1 MRRNRMKYVPDSS
14 VLINGQFLKYLSKQS
29 DISSIILSRVVLAEI
44 ENMANQAKATGM
56 VALEE
61 FKLIKDF
68 CAKNGVEII
77 IDGSRPT
84 VYQIRDAPGGELD
97 AKIRELAEEYQAI
110 LVTSDRIQAE
120 MGEVEM
126 ITVVYLKEPSMSIG
140 KRIEQYFDE
149 KTMSIHLRENNPPMA
164 KKGVPGTFKLE
175 KITEEGL
182 LTRESLEELAKDIVE
197 RVGRERDAFI
207 ESDRQGTTVVQLNNI
222 RIVIL
227 RPPFSDAMEITAVRP
242 IIKRVI
248 KDYKLD
254 SKLLERIEKKADG
267 IIIAGAPGAGKST
280 FATALAEFY
289 ADKERIVKTFEN
301 PRDLQVD
308 ERITQMSGFEGDI
321 SASADLVLLMRPD
334 YVIYDELRRTK
345 DFETYADLRLS
356 GVGLI
361 GVVHATQAIDGIQ
374 RFIRRVDLGV
384 IPSIVDTIIFIEN
397 GEITKT
403 YTLSLQV
410 KVPTGMLE
418 KDLARPVVDVS
429 DFHNNRLEYEI
440 YSFGE
445 QIVVPPVHKLAK
457 SSSSEPK
464 VKITRTLMKK
474 ILKRYSITD
483 FDYMYEPPNNLSLY
497 VNDNDRPKVL
507 GREGKRIHEIEDAL
521 GIRIDVRTF
530 DELGTITS
538 KDSAEFI
545 IDTYETKN
553 GVHLTFPIVCIG
565 KDVIVTVNGQP
576 IVQLTVG
583 KSAEIKLAKNTET
596 GKLILEARKK
606 SDTITAVL

>member
-29 DISSIILSRVVLAEI
+29 DVSSIILSRVVLAEI

-97 AKIRELAEEYQAI
+97 AKIRELAEEYQAV

-126 ITVVYLKEPSMSIG
+126 IAVVYLKEPLMSIG

-149 KTMSIHLRENNPPMA
+149 RTMSIHLRENNPPLA
-164 KKGVPGTFKLE
+164 KKGVPGTFKLVR
-175 KITEEGL
+175 ITEEGL

-356 GVGLI
+356 GIGLI

-445 QIVVPPVHKLAK
+445 QIVVSPVHKLAK
-457 SSSSEPK
+457 SSSFEPK

-538 KDSAEFI
+538 KDSAEFV